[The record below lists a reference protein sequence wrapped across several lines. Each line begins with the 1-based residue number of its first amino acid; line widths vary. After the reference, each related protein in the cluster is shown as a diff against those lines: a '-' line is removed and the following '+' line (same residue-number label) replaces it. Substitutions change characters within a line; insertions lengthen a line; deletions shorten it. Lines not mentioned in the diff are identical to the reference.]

1 MNEFNIAII
10 TSLWMG
16 ILTSISPC
24 PLASNIAAIS
34 FVSRNVSSVPK
45 VLMAGLFYTFGRMLA
60 YTVLGVVLLQGLLAT
75 PELSHFLQKY
85 LNLIMGPILIL
96 ISMIMLNLISIP
108 TFSNGIFAKL
118 HKKLAQIGIGGAGFL
133 GILFALAFCP
143 TSAALFFGTV
153 IPLSLK
159 FESGLFLPAV
169 YGIATGL
176 PVLLFAFL
184 AAFSTNKI
192 GQAFSC
198 ISIFEKW
205 AQRITAII
213 FLGIGIYFTLVSTIG
228 L

>member
-96 ISMIMLNLISIP
+96 ISMV
-108 TFSNGIFAKL
+108 K
-118 HKKLAQIGIGGAGFL
+118 
-133 GILFALAFCP
+133 
-143 TSAALFFGTV
+143 
-153 IPLSLK
+153 
-159 FESGLFLPAV
+159 
-169 YGIATGL
+169 
-176 PVLLFAFL
+176 
-184 AAFSTNKI
+184 
-192 GQAFSC
+192 
-198 ISIFEKW
+198 
-205 AQRITAII
+205 
-213 FLGIGIYFTLVSTIG
+213 
-228 L
+228 